1 MTTAHQNSGGTEN
14 AAASSTAGSGATPGA
29 TPGANTGAAT
39 TGAADGAT
47 TVHRRTCHLCE
58 AMCGLEI
65 HVRDNR
71 VHKIRPNRDD
81 VWSKGHICPK
91 GTTLGALQEDPDRL
105 RAPVVRDGD
114 TWREVSWDEAFAEC
128 ERVMRPV
135 LDAYGPQV
143 LTAFLGNPLAHN
155 MALARY
161 AGVLVGMAGIHHIYS
176 SGTVDQWPKNV
187 SSLLMYGGM
196 WTIPV
201 PDLRRTEDLFVVM
214 GANPQASQGS
224 LLACPDIMG
233 EIKRIRRGG
242 GKVVVVDPRR
252 TGTADAADEWLP
264 IVPGTDAALLM
275 AVVHVLFADGLVDP
289 GPVAAHLG
297 GVDTLR
303 ELALGWTP
311 ESVEDATRV
320 PAARIR
326 QLAHELAAA
335 RSAVVYGR
343 IGLCN
348 QEFGTLASWLVDVVN
363 ILTGH
368 FDTPGGLMFPKPM
381 NWSVAT
387 LTQHSKSADGAPF
400 GRWHS
405 RVRGAPEVLGQVPVS
420 CLAEEIDTEGEGRIR
435 ALVTIAGNP
444 AVSAPGAA
452 RLREALPKLDAMVSI
467 DNWINETTRH
477 AHVILPGPGPL
488 QVPHFDDLMWN
499 FAVGSAGKWS
509 EPVLPADPDRPAE
522 WEIVLKLAAILA
534 GQKADEVDI
543 AALDDMWFTTLVR
556 ICGLDPEEVLPHY
569 QRGGPERIADLSV
582 RTGPWGDR
590 YGRVEGGLTLQDFKD
605 APNGLELGEMQPRIA
620 EVLAAAG
627 FEKVELAPDYITAD
641 LPRLRA
647 HVERAADP
655 ASLLL
660 VSRRHLRSKNS
671 WLHNVPALVGGSNRC
686 TLLIS
691 PDDAARAGLA
701 DGQDAEVSS
710 PEGSITVAVQVT
722 DEMMPGVVS
731 MPHGW
736 GHDEPGTRMATARA
750 HAGVNSNVLA
760 PGAFVD
766 AISGNAAVNGIPVT
780 VTPLPVA
787 VV

>member
-1 MTTAHQNSGGTEN
+1 MSSAPDSTGNS
-14 AAASSTAGSGATPGA
+14 
-29 TPGANTGAAT
+29 
-39 TGAADGAT
+39 
-47 TVHRRTCHLCE
+47 TVHHRTCHLCE
-58 AMCGLEI
+58 AMCGLEV
-65 HVRDNR
+65 HVSEGR
-71 VHKIRPNRDD
+71 VHKIRPNRADA
-81 VWSKGHICPK
+81 WSKGHICPK
-91 GTTLGALQEDPDRL
+91 GTTLGALQDDPDRL
-105 RAPVVRDGD
+105 RAPVIRTGD
-114 TWREVSWDEAFAEC
+114 TWREVTWDEAFAEC
-128 ERVMRPV
+128 ERLLRPV
-135 LDAYGPQV
+135 LEEHGNQA

-161 AGVLVGMAGIHHIYS
+161 SGILIGMAGIHHIYS

-201 PDLRRTEDLFVVM
+201 PDLRRTSDLFVVM

-224 LLACPDIMG
+224 LLACPDVMG

-275 AVVHVLFADGLVDP
+275 AVVHVLFADGLVDL
-289 GPVAAHLG
+289 GPAAPHIAGLA
-297 GVDTLR
+297 DLE
-303 ELALGWTP
+303 ELARDWTP
-311 ESVEDATRV
+311 ESVAGACRV
-320 PAARIR
+320 PADRIR
-326 QLAHELAAA
+326 RLAHELAAA

-368 FDTPGGLMFPKPM
+368 FDTPGGLMFPKPV

-387 LTQHSKSADGAPF
+387 LTQHAKKAEGAPF

-405 RVRGAPEVLGQVPVS
+405 RVRGAPEVLGQVPAS
-420 CLAEEIDTEGEGRIR
+420 CLAEEIDTDGEGRIR

-444 AVSAPGAA
+444 AVSAPGAD
-452 RLREALPKLDAMVSI
+452 RLRAALPRLDAMISI
-467 DNWINETTRH
+467 DNWLNETTRH
-477 AHVILPGPGPL
+477 AHVVLPGPGPL
-488 QVPHFDDLMWN
+488 ETAHFDDLMWN

-509 EPVLPADPDRPAE
+509 EPVLPPADPDRPAE
-522 WEIVLKLAAILA
+522 WEIVLRLAGIAA
-534 GQKADEVDI
+534 GQKADAVDVK
-543 AALDDMWFTTLVR
+543 ALDDMWFSVLVR
-556 ICGLDPEEVLPHY
+556 ACGLDPDEVLPHY
-569 QRGGPERIADLSV
+569 TEGGPERIVDLSV

-590 YGRVEGGLTLQDFKD
+590 YGRVEGGLTLADFKA
-605 APNGLELGEMQPRIA
+605 APNGIDLGPMVPRVA
-620 EVLAAAG
+620 EVLATDSG
-627 FEKVELAPDYITAD
+627 SVELAPAYITAD

-647 HVERAADP
+647 HLDRGGADEP
-655 ASLLL
+655 GGLVL

-686 TLLIS
+686 TLIMH

-701 DGQDAEVSS
+701 DGGTAEVAS
-710 PEGSITVAVQVT
+710 EAGSLRVAVQVS

-736 GHDEPGTRMATARA
+736 GHDDPGTRMATARA

-760 PGAFVD
+760 PGTFVD
-766 AISGNAAVNGIPVT
+766 AISGNAAVNGVAVT
-780 VTPLPVA
+780 VTA
-787 VV
+787 V

>member
-1 MTTAHQNSGGTEN
+1 MSE
-14 AAASSTAGSGATPGA
+14 AAREGHGD
-29 TPGANTGAAT
+29 
-39 TGAADGAT
+39 ADGT

-58 AMCGLEI
+58 AMCGLEL
-65 HVRDNR
+65 HVRDGR
-71 VHKIRPNRDD
+71 VEKIRPNRDD

-105 RAPVVRDGD
+105 RAPVVRTGD
-114 TWREVSWDEAFAEC
+114 TWREVGWEEAFAEC

-135 LDAYGPQV
+135 LEQHGSQA

-155 MALARY
+155 FGLARY

-187 SSLLMYGGM
+187 SSYLMYGGM

-224 LLACPDIMG
+224 LLACPDVMG

-252 TGTADAADEWLP
+252 TGTADAADAWLP

-275 AVVHVLFADGLVDP
+275 AVVHVLFAEGLVDL
-289 GPVAAHLG
+289 GPVRDRVAGLAELESLAA
-297 GVDTLR
+297 D
-303 ELALGWTP
+303 WTP
-311 ESVEDATRV
+311 ESVEGACRV
-320 PAARIR
+320 PARRIR

-368 FDTPGGLMFPKPM
+368 FDVPGGLMFPKPL

-387 LTQHSKSADGAPF
+387 LTQHAKGADGAPF

-452 RLREALPKLDAMVSI
+452 RLREALPRLDAMVSI

-477 AHVILPGPGPL
+477 AHVILPGTGPL
-488 QVPHFDDLMWN
+488 ETPHFDDLMWN

-509 EPVLPADPDRPAE
+509 EPALPGDPDRPAE
-522 WEIVLKLAAILA
+522 WEVVLRLAGILA
-534 GQKADEVDI
+534 GQKHDEVDVRAI
-543 AALDDMWFTTLVR
+543 DDMWFTTLVR
-556 ICGLDPEEVLPHY
+556 LCGLDPDVVLPHY
-569 QRGGPERIADLSV
+569 ASGGPERIVDLSV
-582 RTGPWGDR
+582 RSGPWGDR
-590 YGRVEGGLTLQDFKD
+590 YGQVDGGMTLADFKA
-605 APNGLELGEMQPRIA
+605 APNGIDLGPMEPRVG
-620 EVLAAAG
+620 EVLATASG
-627 FEKVELAPDYITAD
+627 LVELAPDYITAD

-647 HVERAADP
+647 HVRHAAAPDG
-655 ASLLL
+655 LLL

-671 WLHNVPALVGGSNRC
+671 WLHNVPALVGGTNKC
-686 TLLIS
+686 TLLIH
-691 PDDAARAGLA
+691 PDDAAGAGLT
-701 DGQDAEVSS
+701 DGQQAHVAS
-710 PEGSITVAVQVT
+710 PEGTIEVAVQVS

-760 PGAFVD
+760 PGTFVD

-780 VTPLPVA
+780 VRPVA
-787 VV
+787 ASV

>member
-1 MTTAHQNSGGTEN
+1 MGTARVEET
-14 AAASSTAGSGATPGA
+14 GSGA
-29 TPGANTGAAT
+29 
-39 TGAADGAT
+39 AADATGGT
-47 TVHRRTCHLCE
+47 TVHHRTCHLCE

-65 HVRDNR
+65 QVREGR
-71 VHKIRPNRDD
+71 VHKIKPNRDD

-105 RAPVVRDGD
+105 RTPMIRTGD
-114 TWREVSWDEAFAEC
+114 TWREATWDEAFAEC

-135 LDAYGPQV
+135 LEEHGPEA
-143 LTAFLGNPLAHN
+143 LTAFFGNPLAHN
-155 MALARY
+155 VALARY
-161 AGVLVGMAGIHHIYS
+161 VGILVAMAKIHHIYS

-242 GKVVVVDPRR
+242 GKVVVIDPRR

-275 AVVHVLFADGLVDP
+275 AVVHVLFADDLVDL
-289 GPVAAHLG
+289 GPSAALIAG
-297 GVDTLR
+297 TDTLR
-303 ELALGWTP
+303 ELAADWTP
-311 ESVEDATRV
+311 ESVAGACRI

-326 QLAHELAAA
+326 ELAHQIAAA

-368 FDTPGGLMFPKPM
+368 FDTPGGLMFPKPV

-387 LTQHSKSADGAPF
+387 LTQHSKAADGAPF

-405 RVRGAPEVLGQVPVS
+405 RVRQAPEVLGQVPAS

-452 RLREALPKLDAMVSI
+452 RLRDALPKLDAMVSI

-477 AHVILPGPGPL
+477 ANVILPGAGPL
-488 QVPHFDDLMWN
+488 ETPHFDDLMWN

-509 EPVLPADPDRPAE
+509 EPVLPPADPDRPAE
-522 WEIVLKLAAILA
+522 WQIVLRLAGILA
-534 GQKADEVDI
+534 GQKWDEVDV
-543 AALDDMWFTTLVR
+543 AALDDMWFGALVGL
-556 ICGLDPEEVLPHY
+556 CGLDPAEVLPQY
-569 QRGGPERIADLSV
+569 ESGGPERIIDLSI

-590 YGRVEGGLTLQDFKD
+590 YGRVEGGMTLSDFKA
-605 APNGLELGEMQPRIA
+605 APNGIDLGPMEPRVA
-620 EVLAAAG
+620 EILHTESG
-627 FEKVELAPDYITAD
+627 FVELAPAYITAD

-647 HVERAADP
+647 HVDRAADP
-655 ASLLL
+655 SGLLL

-671 WLHNVPALVGGSNRC
+671 WLHNVPALVGGTNKC
-686 TLLIS
+686 TLLVH
-691 PDDAARAGLA
+691 PDDAARAGLT
-701 DGQDAEVSS
+701 DGEAAEVASQ
-710 PEGSITVAVQVT
+710 EGSIQVAVQIT

-760 PGAFVD
+760 PGTFVD
-766 AISGNAAVNGIPVT
+766 PVSGNAAVNGIPVT
-780 VTPLPVA
+780 VTPV
-787 VV
+787 